1 MAKTTN
7 TGRGFTRRH
16 RVGLLLLGVVIVI
29 VLVAA
34 LPSQRRG
41 SIPIRLGK
49 VERGDIQASISTNGK
64 IEGLQNFEAHAP
76 APAIVKS
83 VLVKEGDHVKA
94 GQLLVL
100 LDDADARAA
109 AARALAQLR
118 AAEADLTAVQK
129 GGTREEV
136 LTTQSQLQK
145 AQTELLA
152 AQRNLDALQ
161 KLQKQGAA
169 APGEVEA
176 AQTRLNAAQAD
187 VNLLKQKQQQ
197 RFAPQDVAKTQA
209 QVEDARAAYAAA
221 ESLLQHSEI
230 RAPRAGEV
238 YSVPVK
244 PGAFVNSGDLIVQV
258 ADLHNVLVRAFVDE
272 PDIGRLAKGEKVEV
286 TWDAI
291 PGRTWEGTV
300 ASVPTTV
307 TMRQTRTVGEVTANV
322 NNEDLKLLPNINV
335 NVTVI
340 TAEHKNALTLPRE
353 AVHQDQ
359 GETFVYQVVNGEI
372 KKTDVETSVSN
383 LTEIEIT
390 RGLND
395 GDTVALGS
403 TNGQPLK
410 PGQPIRMATP

>member
-1 MAKTTN
+1 M
-7 TGRGFTRRH
+7 
-16 RVGLLLLGVVIVI
+16 GLLVLGILIVI

-41 SIPIRLGK
+41 TVPVRVGK

-64 IEGLQNFEAHAP
+64 IEGVQNFEAHAA
-76 APAIVKS
+76 APAIVKA
-83 VLVKEGDHVKA
+83 VLVNEGDHVKA
-94 GQLLVL
+94 GQLLVQ
-100 LDDADARAA
+100 LDDAEARAA
-109 AARALAQLR
+109 AARAQAQLR
-118 AAEADLTAVQK
+118 AAEADLSAVQK

-136 LTTQSQLQK
+136 LTTQTQLHK
-145 AQTELLA
+145 AETELQT
-152 AQRNLDALQ
+152 AQRNFDALH

-176 AQTRLNAAQAD
+176 AQARLNAAQAD

-197 RFAPQDVAKTQA
+197 RFAPQDMAKVQA

-221 ESLLQHSEI
+221 EALLQHSEI

-238 YSVPVK
+238 YSLPVK
-244 PGAFVNSGDLIVQV
+244 PGAFVNSGDLLVQV
-258 ADLHNVLVRAFVDE
+258 ADLHTVLVRAFVDE
-272 PDIGRLAKGEKVEV
+272 PDIGRLSKGERVEV

-300 ASVPTTV
+300 AGVPTTV
-307 TMRQTRTVGEVTANV
+307 TMRQTRTVGEITASV
-322 NNEDLKLLPNINV
+322 NNQDLKLLPNVNV
-335 NVTVI
+335 SVTVI
-340 TAEHKNALTLPRE
+340 TAEHKGALTLPRE
-353 AVHQDQ
+353 AVHQDE

-372 KKTDVETSVSN
+372 KKTNVQTAISN

-390 RGLND
+390 RGLSD

-403 TNGQPLK
+403 SNGQPLR
-410 PGQPIRMATP
+410 PGQPIRVATP